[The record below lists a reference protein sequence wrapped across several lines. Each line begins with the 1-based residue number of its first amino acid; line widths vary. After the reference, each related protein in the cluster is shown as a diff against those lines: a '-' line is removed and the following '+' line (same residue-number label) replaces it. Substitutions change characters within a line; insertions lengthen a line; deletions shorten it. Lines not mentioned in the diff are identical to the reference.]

1 MTLASRR
8 QGSGDRS
15 AASDAADQ
23 ELTPV
28 LDADS
33 NGGDGGAKEEDER
46 KKCWQEKLRSGLV
59 ISLLFTVKVLTSFSY
74 SILASFFPLQ
84 VILY

>member
-33 NGGDGGAKEEDER
+33 NGGAKEEDER

-59 ISLLFTVKVLTSFSY
+59 ISLLFMVNVLTSFSY